1 MLEKDIKTL
10 LKKRRYQNLFEEDR
24 NKKRKYLPELYRNL
38 SEKEKK
44 KRISMFI
51 NDIKIVQSIK

>member
-10 LKKRRYQNLFEEDR
+10 LKKRRYQNLSEEDR
-24 NKKRKYLPELYRNL
+24 NKKQKYLPELYRNL

-44 KRISMFI
+44 KK
-51 NDIKIVQSIK
+51 NQYVYK